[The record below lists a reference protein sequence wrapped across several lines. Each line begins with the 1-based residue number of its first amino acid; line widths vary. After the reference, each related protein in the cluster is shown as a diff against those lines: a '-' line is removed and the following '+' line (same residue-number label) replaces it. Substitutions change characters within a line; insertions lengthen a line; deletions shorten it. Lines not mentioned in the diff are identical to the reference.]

1 MAFEGSQITR
11 SVTRVSGF
19 RDPEFDYQL
28 LRAMGA
34 ADYGG
39 STVGECLAAASMI
52 TDGDTG
58 SWVAAF
64 GDLAGRVE
72 ERARACAGAG
82 HLVSARD
89 HFMRASTYHR
99 TAEYYAE
106 AEPEILAESG
116 RRSRACFEAAALLF
130 DPPVEP
136 LSVPFESG
144 FLPGYLVRPRA
155 GTAPEG
161 RPRGTLVAFGGFDS
175 GAEEMYFQLG
185 APGAARGWQVVLFDG
200 PGQTGCMRQNPT
212 MTYRPD
218 YEAPVGAVL
227 DQVEAGSGDAGRF
240 VALAGLSIGGYF
252 ATRTAAHDH
261 RVKALVADS
270 PLVDLWRYFEA
281 FLGPDVFRMHRDIRP
296 QDVAGIPEDLLPQQM
311 VWGIAAVCRRFGVAS
326 LQEWKARLLAYRL
339 GSTLADVTCPSLALL
354 GSREGPEV
362 QRQADEFAAGVTGA
376 VTMYRFSPDDGADAH
391 CQANNLRFA
400 AQVIYDWLDDLV
412 ASS

>member
-1 MAFEGSQITR
+1 VAFEGSQITR

-39 STVGECLAAASMI
+39 STVGECLAAAGMI

-58 SWVAAF
+58 SWVSAF
-64 GDLAGRVE
+64 CDLADRVE
-72 ERARACAGAG
+72 RRARGCLAGG

-89 HFMRASTYHR
+89 HFLRASTYHR

-106 AEPEILAESG
+106 ADPVVLAECG
-116 RRSRACFEAAALLF
+116 RRSRDCFEVAAALL

-136 LSVPFESG
+136 LSIPFENG

-155 GTAPEG
+155 GTAPVG

-200 PGQTGCMRQNPT
+200 PGQTGCMRRNPS

-218 YEAPVGAVL
+218 YEAAVGAVL
-227 DQVEAGSGDAGRF
+227 DDVEARLGAGRGF
-240 VALAGLSIGGYF
+240 VALAGMSIGGYF
-252 ATRTAAHDH
+252 ATRSAAHDG
-261 RVKALVADS
+261 RVEALVADS
-270 PLVDLWRYFEA
+270 PLVDLYRYFEA
-281 FLGPDVFRMHRDIRP
+281 FLGPAVFRMHRDIRP
-296 QDVAGIPEDLLPQQM
+296 EDVTGIPEDLLPAQM

-326 LQEWKARLLAYRL
+326 LQQWKDHLRAYRL
-339 GSTLADVTCPSLALL
+339 ASALSAVSCPSLALVGL
-354 GSREGPEV
+354 REGAEV
-362 QRQADEFAAGVTGA
+362 LRQADEFVAGVSGP
-376 VTMYRFSPDDGADAH
+376 VTEHRFSVDDGADAH
-391 CQANNLRFA
+391 CQADNLRLA
-400 AQVIYDWLDDLV
+400 AQVIYDWLDELATV
-412 ASS
+412 S